1 MEILQFDEK
10 TEIVFKYILNHP
22 KAEREMITCLDNYSN
37 EEFPNRNYNYSN
49 AFQDY
54 AYTCIDYLLESGLIY
69 AIDKQ
74 GHTYYSVSAKGMAY
88 LKYYKKN
95 KRRESI
101 PYVTAIGSL
110 TISAVSLVLSIVSF
124 IIALSSC

>member
-22 KAEREMITCLDNYSN
+22 KTEREMITCLDNYSN
-37 EEFPNRNYNYSN
+37 EEMPNRDYNYSN

-69 AIDKQ
+69 ATDKQ

-88 LKYYKKN
+88 LKYYAKN

-110 TISAVSLVLSIVSF
+110 IVSVVSLVLSIVSF
-124 IIALSSC
+124 IIARSSC